1 MSTSNALPAVADL
14 EARSTTP
21 EALAPW
27 EGVSLRHAAL
37 QCLLEPDAM
46 KKAELSFAIAAAW
59 RQGLLPLDED
69 ASGSSTLPAVP
80 DSPGRPDSV
89 KMIPPAKMKA
99 ARSRKALIHALVHA
113 ESFAIDLGWDMIA
126 RFGFTPSLWAVA
138 QEHREE
144 AMASSSSSSSSP
156 PTPTTPSSLLEPLP
170 RAFFDDWVRL
180 AVEEARH
187 FSRWRVRLAELGAKY
202 GDIPAHAGLWE
213 SASDT
218 SHSLAARLAIVHCV
232 HEARGLDVAPLM
244 RGKLTG
250 GGEDAG
256 SPAILDANVQD
267 EITHVGTGVRWLR
280 WVAAREGVEAAPL
293 FHALV
298 RAHFRGPLRPP
309 FNDAFRQ
316 KADMTPDWYLPLAA
330 APAPGAEEKEQEL
343 SPEDMG

>member
-14 EARSTTP
+14 EVRATTP
-21 EALAPW
+21 EALSAW
-27 EGVSLRHAAL
+27 EGVSLRRAAL

-69 ASGSSTLPAVP
+69 ASGSSPLPPVP
-80 DSPGRPDSV
+80 EAPGRPACV
-89 KMIPPAKMKA
+89 QMIPPAKMKA

-113 ESFAIDLGWDMIA
+113 ESYAIDLGWDMIA

-138 QEHREE
+138 QEQREE
-144 AMASSSSSSSSP
+144 ALASASS
-156 PTPTTPSSLLEPLP
+156 PTPPLLEPLP

-202 GDIPAHAGLWE
+202 GDIPAHAGLWQ

-316 KADMTPDWYLPLAA
+316 KADMSPDWYLPLAA
-330 APAPGAEEKEQEL
+330 APAPGAAEEKEQEL